1 MEKHFKMD
9 EKYLLCTMEEKKIW
23 IRRWEGSKTLSK
35 QN

>member
-1 MEKHFKMD
+1 MGMNFKMD

-23 IRRWEGSKTLSK
+23 TRSSEGSKALFK